1 MVVPVVN
8 DLVRLLPEH
17 VPNARRSTLMNG
29 RVLAINEHAYT
40 IKNFID
46 EFTTEESTFN
56 ISLHVGRSLQVISQ
70 EEVDTASTCWDRQHV
85 AFVESSTQTWCYG
98 QVDALAFPTLP
109 QIKVATTFGS
119 KTVGL
124 GDEEAPVVPVYPVIA
139 TLLAQSR
146 FRFVTPPGSKK
157 TQKTLGVQFSYTLQ
171 QLEDM
176 HRKLYDRVMGEDDDA
191 DVIVSPPDDLET
203 QPNIPDI
210 LRGILVDKDMPL
222 PGDVRAFVNPYN
234 GHINKARVIHVV
246 LHTHYQGKEIPSP
259 LQASIGV
266 DFCADPRVQQ
276 PLSTPPARPRSASVA
291 RITSLTATDSLSQL
305 PVPILA
311 TQSLDQY
318 HSALAHDNQPE
329 MESFLASSGN
339 AVPLVNAHQLP
350 PTPVDNWSRPSVPL
364 QSTLPVNIENLAS
377 FMRQVPSGFQ
387 SNEFDDNYKSSLA
400 NASLHSA
407 VEFMATHRQRI
418 RETALLT
425 LDDCWAAYSNM
436 SKDAKYFTVSNDEFE
451 FHWWITAARFRSK
464 QPAQFLTDCIATV
477 PQFFMLPHPGV
488 MMFVY
493 RLAFGS
499 GQLSVWH
506 FRKVSELELKHW
518 NDTSRLSLTVFPAKL
533 LPPPA
538 GTFKSIR
545 DLQDALTNILTFAS
559 YYGSASFQQFAH
571 AAKTFLDTGIRQLQV
586 TDLDTPTLLEWFDDQ
601 FQFFTMELFLDIQQH
616 RDPPRHVVA
625 HYCFDT
631 SGTKF
636 STLLLRMHASRSTGG
651 VDMRSEIRL
660 QVQAELAA
668 SRSAGK
674 WKNKQE
680 GSGPLAPMPDNLQR
694 LVPKHEGKPCCLRAL
709 CKQGCRSKLDN
720 GTCGFG
726 SLKKLHFAPEKLDNA
741 LAQWASKRWG
751 GFKSEHAHL
760 LPG

>member
-1 MVVPVVN
+1 
-8 DLVRLLPEH
+8 
-17 VPNARRSTLMNG
+17 MNG
-29 RVLAINEHAYT
+29 KVLAINEHAYT

-46 EFTTEESTFN
+46 EFTTEESTFS
-56 ISLHVGRSLQVISQ
+56 IPLHVGKSLQVITQ
-70 EEVDTASTCWDRQHV
+70 AEVDTASTCWHRQHV
-85 AFVESSTQTWCYG
+85 AFVESSSQIWYYG
-98 QVDALAFPTLP
+98 QVDALAFPIQP
-109 QIKVATTFGS
+109 QIKVTTAFGA
-119 KTVGL
+119 KTVEL
-124 GDEEAPVVPVYPVIA
+124 GNEDAPVVPVYPVIA

-146 FRFVTPPGSKK
+146 FRFVAPPGSKK
-157 TQKTLGVQFSYTLQ
+157 IQKTLGVQFSYTLR
-171 QLEDM
+171 QLEVV
-176 HRKLYDRVMGEDDDA
+176 HQKIYDRVMGEDDDA
-191 DVIVSPPDDLET
+191 DVIISPPDELET

-210 LRGILVDKDMPL
+210 LRGILVDKDMPS
-222 PGDVRAFVNPYN
+222 PGDVRTFVNPYN
-234 GHINKARVIHVV
+234 GHLNNARVIHVV
-246 LHTHYQGKEIPSP
+246 LHTHYHGKELPSP

-266 DFCADPRVQQ
+266 DFCADPKIQQ
-276 PLSTPPARPRSASVA
+276 PVSSPAAQPRPASAAKITSVAAATSPSPQTPTLSTQPTVLANS
-291 RITSLTATDSLSQL
+291 L
-305 PVPILA
+305 PVLA
-311 TQSLDQY
+311 TKSVDEY
-318 HSALAHDNQPE
+318 HLTLAQGNQPE

-339 AVPLVNAHQLP
+339 AVPLVNAQQLP
-350 PTPVDNWSRPSVPL
+350 PTPVVNWNRPSVPT

-387 SNEFDDNYKSSLA
+387 SYEFDDNYKSSLA
-400 NASLHSA
+400 NATLHTA

-418 RETALLT
+418 RESVSLT
-425 LDDCWAAYSNM
+425 LDDCWAAYSSM
-436 SKDAKYFTVSNDEFE
+436 SKDAKYFTVSKDEFE
-451 FHWWITAARFRSK
+451 FHWWVTAARFRSK

-506 FRKVSELELKHW
+506 FRKVSEYELKHW

-533 LPPPA
+533 LPPPV
-538 GTFKSIR
+538 GTFNSIR

-586 TDLDTPTLLEWFDDQ
+586 TDLDAPTLLEWFDDQ

-636 STLLLRMHASRSTGG
+636 STLLLRMHASRSNGVSKFSE
-651 VDMRSEIRL
+651 VDMRAEIRQ
-660 QVQAELAA
+660 QVQAELAS
-668 SRSAGK
+668 SRPAGK
-674 WKNKQE
+674 WKNKHE
-680 GSGPLAPMPDNLQR
+680 GAGPPAPMPDNLQR
-694 LVPKHEGKPCCLRAL
+694 LVPKQDGKPCCLRAL
-709 CKQGCRSKLDN
+709 CKQGCRNKLDN
-720 GTCGFG
+720 GMCGFG
-726 SLKKLHFAPEKLDNA
+726 PLKKLHFAPAKLDKA

-760 LPG
+760 LQD